1 MKNTIKYLC
10 IIALSTIFLFASCT
24 KDSDQS
30 KKEIA
35 SYENAKLYLS
45 ANQKFYIAELHGSF
59 RLMGQQY
66 GSMMKEQI
74 KKFYDDA
81 VSNYL
86 MKEKK
91 IKYDLIK
98 SAGNGYYNTLPQ
110 MYKDFVDGIGET
122 NGLNKEQTN
131 IVAALPILLAMS
143 GCSSLSAWGEYTGGG
158 PLVVGRN
165 WDLPT
170 HMTRFSKY
178 LTVVVFNPDGSGNSI
193 ANIDFAGSFFYQTAM
208 NNKGIFLE
216 LQNGQGSDTTIC
228 GDRSNANHALFNFL
242 LNSSSIQEIDAL
254 FKSTLPGGG
263 IIMNASSPSE
273 TYIYEWGTSRLA
285 RRNGKGL
292 ISASN
297 DFIDP
302 SWAKNKMPVYNQTN
316 EGIGKTYTRRTN
328 LLARGAENKG
338 KITPDVMKKI
348 FDTTIPNNGATFPDD
363 GLLRTVYQVVAVP
376 TQQKIWLKA
385 RGYSDW
391 EEIDLTKYFS
401 KITDSSF

>member
-1 MKNTIKYLC
+1 MKNTIKYLY
-10 IIALSTIFLFASCT
+10 ILIVSTIFFFAACS
-24 KDSDQS
+24 KDTDQT

-45 ANQKFYIAELHGSF
+45 ANQKFYITELHGSF
-59 RLMGQQY
+59 RQMGKQY
-66 GSMMKEQI
+66 GSLMKEQI

-81 VSNYL
+81 VSSYL
-86 MKEKK
+86 MQEKK
-91 IKYDLIK
+91 IKYDDIK
-98 SAGNGYYNTLPQ
+98 TAANSYYLTLPQ
-110 MYKDFVDGIGET
+110 MYKDYVDGIGESG
-122 NGLNKEQTN
+122 GLNKEQTN
-131 IVAALPILLAMS
+131 IVAALPIFLAMS
-143 GCSSLSAWGEYTGGG
+143 GCSSLSAWDEYTGGG

-165 WDLPT
+165 WDLPA
-170 HMTRFSKY
+170 HMTRFLKY

-216 LQNGQGSDTTIC
+216 LQNGQGSDTTQC
-228 GDRSNANHALFNFL
+228 VDRTNANHSLFSFL
-242 LNSSSIQEIDAL
+242 LNSSSMKEVDAL
-254 FKSTLPGGG
+254 FRSTLPGGG
-263 IIMNASSPSE
+263 IIMNASAPSE

-285 RRNGKGL
+285 RREGKGL

-302 SWAKNKMPVYNQTN
+302 SWAQYKIPVFNKDN
-316 EGIGKTYTRRTN
+316 EGIGKTFTRRTN
-328 LLARGAENKG
+328 LLARGEENKG

-348 FDTTIPNNGATFPDD
+348 FDTTIPNNGATFPDE
-363 GLLRTVYQVVAVP
+363 GLLRTIYQVVAVP
-376 TQQKIWLKA
+376 AQLKIWVKA

-401 KITDSSF
+401 R